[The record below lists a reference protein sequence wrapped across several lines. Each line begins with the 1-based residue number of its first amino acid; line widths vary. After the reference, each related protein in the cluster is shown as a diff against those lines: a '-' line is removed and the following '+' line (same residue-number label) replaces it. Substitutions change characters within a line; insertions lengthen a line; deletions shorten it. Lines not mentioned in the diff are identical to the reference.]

1 MSRKLISDL
10 KSCLWKN
17 TYYDMDEA
25 NRAVKKYNK
34 KYDAINRAYKC
45 KKCGGYHLTTKP
57 LRNDD
62 KKNERNIA
70 S

>member
-10 KSCLWKN
+10 KSCLWKK
-17 TYYDMDEA
+17 TYYTMDEA
-25 NRAVKKYNK
+25 NKYARKMDKKYGNK
-34 KYDAINRAYKC
+34 SRAYQC

-57 LRNDD
+57 LRSNNEKND
-62 KKNERNIA
+62 RNIA